1 MKKKPI
7 RVLVVEDSITVRKLL
22 VAMLSETQEFE
33 VVGEAGNGADAVEA
47 ACRLTPDLITMD
59 VHMPIMDGLDA
70 TRQIMHEVPTPIV
83 IVSNSISRSDVDAAL
98 NATRAGALMVLAK
111 PGSPDS
117 PEFELQRR
125 EFLDMA
131 RAMAAVHVVRRWGG
145 GGPSTIA
152 KSSRRASQVV
162 RDGKRPSVKA
172 IAIGT
177 STGGPAALQRIIED
191 LPDKLPVPVLVVQH
205 MAHGFLRGLAD
216 WLSDSTKKRIVL
228 AEEGGT
234 FQPGLIYVAPD
245 NRHLGVNSSG
255 RVQFSDNAAT
265 NGFRPSADHLFH
277 SCAAAYGPALVAVI
291 LTGMGQDGVAGLH
304 SAHAAGAHVI
314 AQDEESSVVF
324 GMAQVAVQAGV
335 VDEVLPLDQIGRRL
349 ASLVSPTEA
358 NER

>member
-1 MKKKPI
+1 MTRKPI
-7 RVLVVEDSITVRKLL
+7 RVLVVEDSVTVRKLL
-22 VAMLSETQEFE
+22 VAMLSETDDFE

-83 IVSNSISRSDVDAAL
+83 IVSSSISRTDVDAAL

-111 PGSPDS
+111 PGSPGS

-131 RAMAAVHVVRRWGG
+131 RAMAAVRVVRRWGG
-145 GGPSTIA
+145 GGPSATA
-152 KSSRRASQVV
+152 TSARRESQVI
-162 RDGKRPSVKA
+162 REGKRPQVRA
-172 IAIGT
+172 IAIAT
-177 STGGPAALQRIIED
+177 STGGPAALQRILED
-191 LPDKLPVPVLVVQH
+191 LPGGLRVPVLVVQH
-205 MAHGFLRGLAD
+205 MAHGFLGGLAD
-216 WLSDSTKKRIVL
+216 WLSDSTRKRVVL
-228 AEEGGT
+228 AEPGGT
-234 FQPGLIYVAPD
+234 LEPGLVYVAPD
-245 NRHLGVNSSG
+245 DRHLGVNSSG
-255 RVQFSDNAAT
+255 RVYLSDNAVT

-277 SCAAAYGPALVAVI
+277 SCAIAYGPGLVAVI

-304 SAHAAGAHVI
+304 TAHAAGAHVI
-314 AQDEESSVVF
+314 AQDEESSIVF

-349 ASLVSPTEA
+349 ATLVSATEA
-358 NER
+358 T